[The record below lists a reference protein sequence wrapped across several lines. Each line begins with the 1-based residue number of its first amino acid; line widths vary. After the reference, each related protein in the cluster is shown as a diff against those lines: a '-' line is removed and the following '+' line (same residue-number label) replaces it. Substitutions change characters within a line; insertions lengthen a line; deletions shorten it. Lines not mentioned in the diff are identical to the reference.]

1 MKAGGFPYVQ
11 WPQELKDQ
19 YTYKPTQAKQLLAVA
34 GYASGFNTDL
44 VVENNADLD
53 LVQIVKSYFAVIGVN
68 LDVWMMDPTSG
79 VAFVRTKHKADAL
92 AEIEGGGD
100 PLGLTY
106 ESMRQLNRF
115 VTGYAAN

>member
-34 GYASGFNTDL
+34 GYASGF
-44 VVENNADLD
+44 NADLD